1 MHTENPQ
8 KNQSIAA
15 LHSNISNVCYLSW
28 MQLSSLKTMSTNTFS
43 EQFLI
48 PKHQIMYYF
57 APNPGPAKLLDMST
71 AIKMVLLG
79 TFLF

>member
-1 MHTENPQ
+1 
-8 KNQSIAA
+8 
-15 LHSNISNVCYLSW
+15 
-28 MQLSSLKTMSTNTFS
+28 MSTNTFS

-57 APNPGPAKLLDMST
+57 APNPVPAKLLDMST